1 MHFII
6 NKVFAISNAR
16 FNSVMRSGSSFRA
29 FFKGHAEGYARPLSR
44 ALQSIGAKLVGRLQR
59 ILYLSKVTPIYQS
72 VSRIMDC
79 YTRKYAP
86 RFAHAHTQIAF
97 PSKIRLDM

>member
-6 NKVFAISNAR
+6 NKVFAISNAP

-29 FFKGHAEGYARPLSR
+29 FFKDHAEGYARPLSR

-59 ILYLSKVTPIYQS
+59 ILTPIYQS
-72 VSRIMDC
+72 VWCIMDC
-79 YTRKYAP
+79 YTRRYAS
-86 RFAHAHTQIAF
+86 RFTHAHTQIAF
-97 PSKIRLDM
+97 SSKIRLDI